1 VRRHAALDHVFLPR
15 RPGLI
20 IDGKSALHAE
30 VSRMIGPNG
39 RVFVLEFGVAE
50 GTTMTT
56 SYGGL
61 PIQLVP

>member
-1 VRRHAALDHVFLPR
+1 
-15 RPGLI
+15 
-20 IDGKSALHAE
+20 
-30 VSRMIGPNG
+30 MIGPNG